1 MLIKSV
7 RILVVGG
14 VSFQARIKPIDVI
27 DKLTSAVVMV
37 VSREFGNKQKFN
49 FY

>member
-27 DKLTSAVVMV
+27 DKLTSAVGMV
-37 VSREFGNKQKFN
+37 
-49 FY
+49 